1 MAAALWNV
9 VLAAGNGRRL
19 SPVTQGTPKQFWC
32 SGGGRSLLDETFARI
47 APLAP
52 PARTT
57 VVVDRTHRYYVQSAA
72 RPWPADWLLY
82 QPADR
87 GTTPGVLLALSP
99 VLDADED
106 AMVLLTPSDHG
117 VADSAAFCAGVRDA
131 VAAVEAGSVDVVL
144 FGVEPSEPVT
154 DYGWIAPG
162 RRYEWAGDR
171 PLYPVLDFVEK
182 PELDVARDLFASAG
196 LWNTMVVVTKAAAL
210 QRLFEAHV
218 PHWVE
223 VFATYRRLPNH
234 QRQTY
239 LDEQYVALPVSD
251 FSRNVLAQAKGLAV
265 YSWGGEIGWSD
276 LGTPDRLHH
285 WLDGV
290 PVQLSA

>member
-1 MAAALWNV
+1 MAAELWNV
-9 VLAAGNGRRL
+9 VLAAGSGRRL
-19 SPVTQGTPKQFWC
+19 APVTQGTPKQFWC
-32 SGGGRSLLDETFARI
+32 SGGRRSLLDETFARI

-57 VVVDRTHRYYVQSAA
+57 VVVDRTHHYYVHKSA
-72 RPWPADWLLY
+72 RPWPAGWLLY

-87 GTTPGVLLALSP
+87 GTAAGVLLALSP
-99 VLDADED
+99 VLDADEN
-106 AMVLLTPSDHG
+106 AIVLLTPSDHG
-117 VADSAAFCAGVRDA
+117 VADSAVFRAGVRDA
-131 VAAVEAGSVDVVL
+131 AAAVQTGSVDVVL

-182 PELDVARDLFASAG
+182 PELDVARSLFATQG
-196 LWNTMVVVTKAAAL
+196 LWNTMVIVAKAAAL

-218 PHWVE
+218 PHWAE
-223 VFATYRRLPNH
+223 VFATYQRLPNH

-239 LDEQYVALPVSD
+239 LDEQYVRLPASD
-251 FSRNVLAQAKGLAV
+251 FSREVLTQAKGLAV
-265 YSWGGEIGWSD
+265 YSWGEAIGWSD
-276 LGTPDRLHH
+276 LGTPDRFHH
-285 WLDGV
+285 WLAGT
-290 PVQLSA
+290 PVRLSA